1 MCTSK
6 FLIKFS
12 DKEGVKLCRDLNT
25 LYTSTAYL
33 RYNWSSTLNNLS
45 SFKAGEKWSYFHKPK
60 ICTSCTLF
68 KFSFEVLLYT
78 EKQ

>member
-1 MCTSK
+1 MVAKCKSLMFPVTLECTSK

-25 LYTSTAYL
+25 LYTSTASL

-45 SFKAGEKWSYFHKPK
+45 SFKAGEK
-60 ICTSCTLF
+60 
-68 KFSFEVLLYT
+68 
-78 EKQ
+78 